1 MRSNESN
8 KIESNRIDRYWQ
20 LTNNV
25 CMHHILNV
33 YGNRSNNCRRNMAA
47 GKHSDFFC
55 MSRSINQSWT
65 KSPNGLAVIANTILT
80 FCVRNNQL
88 CISNSFRAESIQSN
102 LYASNR
108 IELYR
113 IVSHW
118 NCINHFLFVAQHL
131 CNVMFEFLLIFL
143 LLSYSL
149 NLTPR
154 ENATNNMTLYVKKI
168 FEVLE
173 FGLEVWF
180 NLIDFTKRCY

>member
-1 MRSNESN
+1 MQFLLCFTFWHMATTYRWCNSSKGNKTSNVQIKPQTVQNVKCEAMN
-8 KIESNRIDRYWQ
+8 RTKLNRIASTGIGSWQ
-20 LTNNV
+20 TMCV

-143 LLSYSL
+143 LLS
-149 NLTPR
+149 
-154 ENATNNMTLYVKKI
+154 
-168 FEVLE
+168 
-173 FGLEVWF
+173 
-180 NLIDFTKRCY
+180 